1 MVYNFLDRK
10 TESGTASKFRA
21 NINKVPAQELHNAL
35 IKRFKRRNVYA
46 RFEDNTL
53 AVNLAEMR
61 SISFFNGSVKY
72 CV

>member
-1 MVYNFLDRK
+1 MVYNFFDRK

-21 NINKVPAQELHNAL
+21 NINKVPAQELHKAV
-35 IKRFKRRNVYA
+35 IKRFKRSSVYA

-61 SISFFNGSVKY
+61 SISLLNGSVKY

>member
-1 MVYNFLDRK
+1 M
-10 TESGTASKFRA
+10 
-21 NINKVPAQELHNAL
+21 PAQELHKAV
-35 IKRFKRRNVYA
+35 IKRFKRRSVYA

-61 SISFFNGSVKY
+61 SISLLNSSVKY